1 MDTTQILT
9 FVIGAIVPIFTLVLK
24 WGLDFMS
31 SERQYTR
38 ERRKIVLQRQLEV
51 MEDAMANLLGMWEV
65 LYSLKSVMEQFSAEP
80 SPAQIELLQKAI
92 DGVNSFQEKSKGNKN
107 AILLYYDFS
116 SITKEYELDKV
127 DNILLELSD
136 NISRT
141 FTRMAELQSKGA
153 PHGLMQVESEHVANS
168 YHLYATAIDCKMKSI
183 VAIQDFLR
191 KELQKMR

>member
-1 MDTTQILT
+1 MTLDTTYLT
-9 FVIGAIVPIFTLVLK
+9 PALAGSIITLFLK
-24 WGLDFMS
+24 WCLDLVTSKQQFS
-31 SERQYTR
+31 QERQ
-38 ERRKIVLQRQLEV
+38 KIVLQRQLEV
-51 MEDAMANLLGMWEV
+51 MEDAMANLLGMWEA
-65 LYSLKSVMEQFSAEP
+65 LYALKSVMERFSAEP

-92 DGVNSFQEKSKGNKN
+92 DGVNSFKEKSIGSKN

-116 SITKEYELDKV
+116 SITKEYEVNKI

-136 NISRT
+136 VISRT
-141 FTRMAELQSKGA
+141 FVRMTELQSKGD

>member
-80 SPAQIELLQKAI
+80 SPAQIESLQKAI
-92 DGVNSFQEKSKGNKN
+92 DGVNSFQEKSKGDKN

-116 SITKEYELDKV
+116 AITKEYELDKV

-141 FTRMAELQSKGA
+141 FTRMAELQSKGD